1 MTINVSHKLH
11 TISHKKD
18 SLHLIHGERIWT
30 TFGYPQLDNLK
41 YKSRRNIHFKCN
53 QISFLSTNEMEQR
66 IISQFYCFV
75 LVFLFGFCL
84 RALTLGNAKV
94 KCKENLAFQ
103 ASKCSASGNAKFK
116 YCKFFAILLQCNY
129 IFRIVL

>member
-1 MTINVSHKLH
+1 
-11 TISHKKD
+11 
-18 SLHLIHGERIWT
+18 
-30 TFGYPQLDNLK
+30 
-41 YKSRRNIHFKCN
+41 
-53 QISFLSTNEMEQR
+53 MEQR

-103 ASKCSASGNAKFK
+103 ASKCSVSGNAKFK

-129 IFRIVL
+129 IFRIVLQHNSKLNINFLLHQFSLLQTSLPLTPTLSLCLPLRAKSLFLSSHIFLIQGLHQNWVGFVV